1 MPETIVSDDRVT
13 KEYPLYY
20 LIAGEPSGDVIGAR
34 LMKALRQRLDGKVRF
49 AGIGG
54 ERMAEE
60 GLVSLLPIRELAIM
74 GMVEILPQIVNL
86 IRRIRQTI
94 ADIETQ
100 APIAVVTIDSSGFC
114 FRVTEK
120 IKFRQP
126 RPVLVHYVA
135 PMVWAWRAHRAYSAA
150 KAADHLLTLLPFE
163 PPYFEH
169 VELPASYVGH
179 PVIESGGDQ
188 GDGAAFRAQHG
199 IAPEATVLCVLP
211 GSRGGEIKR
220 LLPVFAETVE
230 RLMRSFPGMVIVV
243 PTVETVA
250 DRVTAAVAH
259 WSGRVIVVRG
269 AEEKFDAFAASTAA
283 LAASG
288 TVALELAMARVPMV
302 IGYRI
307 WGPTHFVVSRTVKIK
322 YATLINLL
330 LDRPLIPELLQH
342 DCTPERLTAEIEHL
356 LRDPAARQAQVD
368 GSHAALL
375 QIGLGSEAPSLKAA
389 DKILELVAA
398 RPAGH
403 LSS

>member
-1 MPETIVSDDRVT
+1 MQEADVSDDR
-13 KEYPLYY
+13 PLYY

-34 LMKALRQRLDGKVRF
+34 VMRALRHRLDGQVRF

-60 GLVSLLPIRELAIM
+60 GLVTLLPIRELAIM
-74 GMVEILPQIVNL
+74 GMVEIAPQIINL
-86 IRRIRQTI
+86 IRRIRETI
-94 ADIETQ
+94 ADIEAK
-100 APIAVVTIDSSGFC
+100 APVAVVTIDSSGFC

-120 IKFRQP
+120 IKPKSP

-135 PMVWAWRAHRAYSAA
+135 PMVWAWRAHRAFSAA

-169 VELPASYVGH
+169 VKLPATYVGH
-179 PVIESGGDQ
+179 PVIEGGADR
-188 GDGAAFRAQHG
+188 GDGPAFRARHN
-199 IAPEATVLCVLP
+199 IAPDATVLCVLP
-211 GSRGGEIKR
+211 GSRRGEIKR
-220 LLPVFAETVE
+220 LLPVFRATVE
-230 RLMRSFPGMVIVV
+230 RLRQRFPDMVVVV

-250 DRVTAAVAH
+250 DHVASAVAD
-259 WSGRVIVVRG
+259 WPGRVVLIRG
-269 AEEKFDAFAASTAA
+269 AAEKFDSFAASTAA

-307 WGPTHFVVSRTVKIK
+307 WGPTHFVVSRTVKIA

-342 DCTPERLTAEIEHL
+342 DCTPERLTVEIERL
-356 LRDPAARQAQVD
+356 LTDPDARRAQVE

-375 QIGLGSEAPSLKAA
+375 QIGLGGEVPSLKAA

-398 RPAGH
+398 GR
-403 LSS
+403 

>member
-1 MPETIVSDDRVT
+1 MTETT
-13 KEYPLYY
+13 PLYY

-34 LMKALRQRLDGKVRF
+34 LMRALRQRLDGQVRF

-54 ERMAEE
+54 ELMAAE
-60 GLVSLLPIRELAIM
+60 GLDSLLPIRELAIM
-74 GMVEILPQIVNL
+74 GMVEILPQVFNL

-94 ADIETQ
+94 ADIEAKQ
-100 APIAVVTIDSSGFC
+100 PVAVVTIDSSGFC

-120 IKFRQP
+120 LKPKSP

-135 PMVWAWRAHRAYSAA
+135 PMVWAWRAHRAFSAA

-169 VELPASYVGH
+169 VKLPASYVGH
-179 PVIESGGDQ
+179 PVIEGGADK
-188 GDGAAFRAQHG
+188 GDGPAFRARRG
-199 IAPEATVLCVLP
+199 IAADATVLCVLP
-211 GSRGGEIKR
+211 GSRKSEVTR
-220 LLPVFAETVE
+220 LLPVFQATVE
-230 RLMRSFPGMVIVV
+230 RLLARHPGLVVVV

-250 DRVTAAVAH
+250 ARVEAAVAA
-259 WSGRVIVVRG
+259 WPGRVILVRG
-269 AEEKFDAFAASTAA
+269 AAEKFDAFAASTAA

-307 WGPTHFVVSRTVKIK
+307 WGPTHFVVSRTIKIK

-342 DCTPERLTAEIEHL
+342 ACTPERLAEEIERL
-356 LRDPAARQAQVD
+356 LSEPEARRQQIEGAE
-368 GSHAALL
+368 AALGM
-375 QIGLGSEAPSLKAA
+375 IGLAGEAPSVRAA
-389 DKILELVAA
+389 DKILELLAA
-398 RPAGH
+398 KAIV
-403 LSS
+403 L

>member
-1 MPETIVSDDRVT
+1 MTDDR
-13 KEYPLYY
+13 PLYY

-34 LMKALRQRLDGKVRF
+34 LMRALRQRLGGKVRF

-60 GLVSLLPIRELAIM
+60 GLQTLLPIRELAIM
-74 GMVEILPQIVNL
+74 GMVEILPQIFNL
-86 IRRIRQTI
+86 IRRIRETI
-94 ADIETQ
+94 ADIEAK
-100 APIAVVTIDSSGFC
+100 APVAVVTIDSSGFC

-120 IKFRQP
+120 LKPKTP

-135 PMVWAWRAHRAYSAA
+135 PMVWAWRAHRAHSAA

-169 VELPASYVGH
+169 VKLPASYVGH
-179 PVIESGGDQ
+179 PVIEGGADH
-188 GDGAAFRAQHG
+188 GDGSAFRARHG

-211 GSRGGEIKR
+211 GSRRGEIKR
-220 LLPVFAETVE
+220 LLPVFGETVE
-230 RLMRSFPGMVIVV
+230 RLLRRFPDMVVVV

-250 DRVTAAVAH
+250 AQVADAVAA
-259 WSGRVIVVRG
+259 WPGRVIVVRG
-269 AEEKFDAFAASTAA
+269 AAEKFDAFAASTAA

-322 YATLINLL
+322 YATLVNLL

-342 DCTPERLTAEIEHL
+342 ACTPERLGAEVERL
-356 LRDPAARQAQVD
+356 LSEPEARREQVE
-368 GSHAALL
+368 GAKAALL
-375 QIGLGSEAPSLKAA
+375 QIGLDGEAPSLKAA
-389 DKILELVAA
+389 DKILELVGA
-398 RPAGH
+398 RR
-403 LSS
+403 

>member
-1 MPETIVSDDRVT
+1 MSEDL
-13 KEYPLYY
+13 PLYY

-34 LMKALRQRLDGKVRF
+34 LMRALRQRLGGKVRF

-94 ADIETQ
+94 ADIEAL
-100 APIAVVTIDSSGFC
+100 APAAVVTIDSSGFC

-120 IKFRQP
+120 IKLKTP

-135 PMVWAWRAHRAYSAA
+135 PMVWAWRAHRAFSAA

-169 VELPASYVGH
+169 VKLPASYVGH
-179 PVIESGGDQ
+179 PVIEGGADR
-188 GDGAAFRAQHG
+188 GDGPAFRARHG
-199 IAPEATVLCVLP
+199 IAGDAMVLCVLP
-211 GSRGGEIKR
+211 GSRRGEIKR
-220 LLPVFAETVE
+220 LLPVFRETVE
-230 RLMRSFPGMVIVV
+230 RLLERFPGMVVVV

-250 DRVTAAVAH
+250 AQVTAAVAE
-259 WSGRVIVVRG
+259 WPGRVIVVRG
-269 AEEKFDAFAASTAA
+269 AAEKFDSFAASTAA

-307 WGPTHFVVSRTVKIK
+307 WGPTHFVVSRTVKIA

-330 LDRPLIPELLQH
+330 LDRPLVPELLQH
-342 DCTPERLTAEIEHL
+342 DCTPERLTAEVERL
-356 LRDPAARQAQVD
+356 LRDPEARRVQIEGAQ
-368 GSHAALL
+368 AALL
-375 QIGLGSEAPSLKAA
+375 QIGLDGEAPSLKAA

-398 RPAGH
+398 KA
-403 LSS
+403 

>member
-1 MPETIVSDDRVT
+1 MSEDP
-13 KEYPLYY
+13 PLYY

-34 LMKALRQRLDGKVRF
+34 LMRALRQRLGGKVRF

-60 GLVSLLPIRELAIM
+60 GLVTLLPIRELAIM
-74 GMVEILPQIVNL
+74 GMVEIAPQLINL
-86 IRRIRQTI
+86 IRRIRETI
-94 ADIETQ
+94 ADIEAK
-100 APIAVVTIDSSGFC
+100 APVAVVTIDSSGFC

-120 IKFRQP
+120 IKPKAR

-169 VELPASYVGH
+169 VRLPASYVGH
-179 PVIESGGDQ
+179 PVIEGGADD
-188 GDGAAFRAQHG
+188 GDGPAFRARHG
-199 IAPEATVLCVLP
+199 IAPEATLLCVLP
-211 GSRGGEIKR
+211 GSRRGEIKR
-220 LLPVFAETVE
+220 LLPVFRETVE
-230 RLMRSFPGMVIVV
+230 RLMKRFPDLVVVV

-250 DRVTAAVAH
+250 AHVIEAVAA
-259 WSGRVIVVRG
+259 WPGRVVVVRG
-269 AEEKFDAFAASTAA
+269 AAEKFDAFAASTAA

-307 WGPTHFVVSRTVKIK
+307 WAPTHFVVSRTVKIK

-342 DCTPERLTAEIEHL
+342 ECTPERLGAEVERLLSDPGARRVQIEG
-356 LRDPAARQAQVD
+356 AQ
-368 GSHAALL
+368 AALQ
-375 QIGLGSEAPSLKAA
+375 QIGLDGEPPSLKAA

-398 RPAGH
+398 VR
-403 LSS
+403 

>member
-1 MPETIVSDDRVT
+1 VNQDL
-13 KEYPLYY
+13 PLYY

-34 LMKALRQRLDGKVRF
+34 LMRALRERLGGRVRF
-49 AGIGG
+49 AGVGG

-74 GMVEILPQIVNL
+74 GMVEILPQIFNL
-86 IRRIRQTI
+86 IRRIRETI
-94 ADIETQ
+94 ADIEAK
-100 APIAVVTIDSSGFC
+100 APVAVVTIDSSGFC

-120 IKFRQP
+120 IKLKSP

-135 PMVWAWRAHRAYSAA
+135 PMVWAWRAHRAFSAA

-169 VELPASYVGH
+169 VKLPASYVGH
-179 PVIESGGDQ
+179 PVIEGGADH
-188 GDGAAFRAQHG
+188 GDGPAFRARHG

-211 GSRGGEIKR
+211 GSRRGEIKR
-220 LLPVFAETVE
+220 LLPVFREAVE
-230 RLMRSFPGMVIVV
+230 RLLRRFPDMVVVV

-250 DRVTAAVAH
+250 SHVAAAVAE
-259 WSGRVIVVRG
+259 WPGRVVLVRG
-269 AEEKFDAFAASTAA
+269 ATEKFDAFAASTAA

-307 WGPTHFVVSRTVKIK
+307 WGPTHFVVSRTVKIA

-330 LDRPLIPELLQH
+330 LDRPLVPELLQH
-342 DCTPERLTAEIEHL
+342 ACTPERLGAEIERL
-356 LRDPAARQAQVD
+356 LVDADARRAQVE
-368 GSHAALL
+368 GFEAALR
-375 QIGLGSEAPSLKAA
+375 QIGLGGEVPSLKAA
-389 DKILELVAA
+389 DKILELVA
-398 RPAGH
+398 G
-403 LSS
+403 

>member
-1 MPETIVSDDRVT
+1 MTDDR
-13 KEYPLYY
+13 PLYY

-34 LMKALRQRLDGKVRF
+34 LMRALRQRLGGKVRF

-60 GLVSLLPIRELAIM
+60 GLQTLLPIRELAIM
-74 GMVEILPQIVNL
+74 GMVEILPQIFNL
-86 IRRIRQTI
+86 IRRIRETI
-94 ADIETQ
+94 ADIEAK
-100 APIAVVTIDSSGFC
+100 APVAVVTIDSSGFC

-120 IKFRQP
+120 LKPKTP

-135 PMVWAWRAHRAYSAA
+135 PMVWAWRAHRAHSAA

-169 VELPASYVGH
+169 VKLPASYVGH
-179 PVIESGGDQ
+179 PVIEGGADH
-188 GDGAAFRAQHG
+188 GDGSAFRARHR

-211 GSRGGEIKR
+211 GSRRGEIKR
-220 LLPVFAETVE
+220 LLPVFGETVE
-230 RLMRSFPGMVIVV
+230 RLLRRFPDMVVVV

-250 DRVTAAVAH
+250 AQVADAVAA
-259 WSGRVIVVRG
+259 WPGRVIVVRG
-269 AEEKFDAFAASTAA
+269 AAEKFDAFAASTAA

-322 YATLINLL
+322 YATLVNLL

-342 DCTPERLTAEIEHL
+342 ACTPERLGAEVERL
-356 LRDPAARQAQVD
+356 LSEPEARREQVE
-368 GSHAALL
+368 GAKAALL
-375 QIGLGSEAPSLKAA
+375 QIGLDGEAPSLKAA
-389 DKILELVAA
+389 DKILELVGA
-398 RPAGH
+398 RR
-403 LSS
+403 

>member
-1 MPETIVSDDRVT
+1 MTDDR
-13 KEYPLYY
+13 PLYY

-34 LMKALRQRLDGKVRF
+34 LMRALRQRLGGKVRF

-60 GLVSLLPIRELAIM
+60 GLQTLLPIRELAIM
-74 GMVEILPQIVNL
+74 GMVEILPQIFNL
-86 IRRIRQTI
+86 IRRIRETI
-94 ADIETQ
+94 ADIEAQ
-100 APIAVVTIDSSGFC
+100 APVAVVTIDSSGFC

-120 IKFRQP
+120 LKPKTP

-135 PMVWAWRAHRAYSAA
+135 PMVWAWRAHRAHSAA

-169 VELPASYVGH
+169 VKLPASYVGH
-179 PVIESGGDQ
+179 PVIEGGADH
-188 GDGAAFRAQHG
+188 GDGSAFRARHRV
-199 IAPEATVLCVLP
+199 APEATVLCVLP
-211 GSRGGEIKR
+211 GSRRGEIKR
-220 LLPVFAETVE
+220 LLPVFGETVE
-230 RLMRSFPGMVIVV
+230 RLLRRFPDMVVVV

-250 DRVTAAVAH
+250 AQVADAVAA
-259 WSGRVIVVRG
+259 WPGRVIVVRG
-269 AEEKFDAFAASTAA
+269 AAEKFDAFAASTAA

-322 YATLINLL
+322 YATLVNLL

-342 DCTPERLTAEIEHL
+342 ACTPERLGAEVERL
-356 LRDPAARQAQVD
+356 LSEPEARREQVE
-368 GSHAALL
+368 GAKAALL
-375 QIGLGSEAPSLKAA
+375 QIGLDGEAPSLKAA
-389 DKILELVAA
+389 DKILELVGA
-398 RPAGH
+398 RR
-403 LSS
+403 

>member
-1 MPETIVSDDRVT
+1 MTDAG
-13 KEYPLYY
+13 PLYY

-34 LMKALRQRLDGKVRF
+34 LMRALRQRLDGKVRF

-60 GLVSLLPIRELAIM
+60 GLQTLLPIRELAIM
-74 GMVEILPQIVNL
+74 GMVEILPQIFNL
-86 IRRIRQTI
+86 VRRIRETI
-94 ADIETQ
+94 ADIEAK
-100 APIAVVTIDSSGFC
+100 APVAVVTIDSSGFC

-120 IKFRQP
+120 IKLKTP

-169 VELPASYVGH
+169 VKLPASYVGH
-179 PVIESGGDQ
+179 PVIEGGADH
-188 GDGAAFRAQHG
+188 GDGPAFRLRHA

-211 GSRGGEIKR
+211 GSRRGEIKR
-220 LLPVFAETVE
+220 LLPVFRETVE
-230 RLMRSFPGMVIVV
+230 RLLRRFPDLIMVV

-250 DRVTAAVAH
+250 AQVAEAVAA
-259 WSGRVIVVRG
+259 WPGRVVLVRG
-269 AEEKFDAFAASTAA
+269 AAEKFDAFAASTAA

-322 YATLINLL
+322 YATLVNLL

-342 DCTPERLTAEIEHL
+342 ACTPERLSGEVERL
-356 LRDPAARQAQVD
+356 LTDPEARREQVE
-368 GSHAALL
+368 GSKAALL
-375 QIGLGSEAPSLKAA
+375 QIGLDGEAPSLKAA
-389 DKILELVAA
+389 DKILELVGVKHT
-398 RPAGH
+398 AG
-403 LSS
+403 

>member
-1 MPETIVSDDRVT
+1 MTDDR
-13 KEYPLYY
+13 PLYY

-34 LMKALRQRLDGKVRF
+34 LMRALRQRLGGKVRF

-60 GLVSLLPIRELAIM
+60 GLQTLLPIRELAIM
-74 GMVEILPQIVNL
+74 GMVEILPQIFNL
-86 IRRIRQTI
+86 IRRIRETI
-94 ADIETQ
+94 ADIEAK
-100 APIAVVTIDSSGFC
+100 APVAVVTIDSSGFC

-120 IKFRQP
+120 LKPKTP

-135 PMVWAWRAHRAYSAA
+135 PMVWAWRAHRAHSAA

-169 VELPASYVGH
+169 VKLPASYVGH
-179 PVIESGGDQ
+179 PVIEGGADH
-188 GDGAAFRAQHG
+188 GDGSAFRARHR

-211 GSRGGEIKR
+211 GSRRGEIKR
-220 LLPVFAETVE
+220 LLPVFGETIE
-230 RLMRSFPGMVIVV
+230 RLLRRFPDMVVVV

-250 DRVTAAVAH
+250 AQVADAVAA
-259 WSGRVIVVRG
+259 WPGRVIVVRG
-269 AEEKFDAFAASTAA
+269 AAEKFDAFAASTAA

-322 YATLINLL
+322 YATLVNLL

-342 DCTPERLTAEIEHL
+342 ACTPERLGAEVERL
-356 LRDPAARQAQVD
+356 LSEPEARREQVE
-368 GSHAALL
+368 GAKAALL
-375 QIGLGSEAPSLKAA
+375 QIGLDGEAPSLKAA
-389 DKILELVAA
+389 DKILELVGA
-398 RPAGH
+398 RR
-403 LSS
+403 

>member
-1 MPETIVSDDRVT
+1 MTDDR
-13 KEYPLYY
+13 PLYY

-34 LMKALRQRLDGKVRF
+34 LMRALRQRLDGKVRF

-60 GLVSLLPIRELAIM
+60 GLQTLLPIRELAIM
-74 GMVEILPQIVNL
+74 GMVEILPQIFNL
-86 IRRIRQTI
+86 IRRIRETI
-94 ADIETQ
+94 ADIEAK
-100 APIAVVTIDSSGFC
+100 APVAVVTIDSSGFC

-120 IKFRQP
+120 LKPKTP

-135 PMVWAWRAHRAYSAA
+135 PMVWAWRAHRAHSAA

-169 VELPASYVGH
+169 VKLPASYVGH
-179 PVIESGGDQ
+179 PVIEGGADH
-188 GDGAAFRAQHG
+188 GDGSAFRARHR

-211 GSRGGEIKR
+211 GSRRGEIKR
-220 LLPVFAETVE
+220 LLPVFGETVE
-230 RLMRSFPGMVIVV
+230 RLLRRFPDMVVVV

-250 DRVTAAVAH
+250 AQVADAVAA
-259 WSGRVIVVRG
+259 WPGRVIVVRG
-269 AEEKFDAFAASTAA
+269 AAEKFDAFAASTAA

-322 YATLINLL
+322 YATLVNLL

-342 DCTPERLTAEIEHL
+342 DCTPERLGAEIERL
-356 LRDPAARQAQVD
+356 LSEPDARREQVE
-368 GSHAALL
+368 GAKAALL
-375 QIGLGSEAPSLKAA
+375 QIGLDGEAPSLKAA
-389 DKILELVAA
+389 DKILELVGA
-398 RPAGH
+398 RR
-403 LSS
+403 

>member
-1 MPETIVSDDRVT
+1 MTDAG
-13 KEYPLYY
+13 PLYY

-34 LMKALRQRLDGKVRF
+34 LMRALRQRLDGKVRF

-60 GLVSLLPIRELAIM
+60 GLQTLLPIRELAIM
-74 GMVEILPQIVNL
+74 GMVEILPQIFNL
-86 IRRIRQTI
+86 VRRIRETI
-94 ADIETQ
+94 ADIEAK
-100 APIAVVTIDSSGFC
+100 APVAVVTIDSSGFC

-120 IKFRQP
+120 IKLKTP

-169 VELPASYVGH
+169 VKLPASYVGH
-179 PVIESGGDQ
+179 PVIEGGADH
-188 GDGAAFRAQHG
+188 GDGPGFRLRHA

-211 GSRGGEIKR
+211 GSRRGEIKR
-220 LLPVFAETVE
+220 LLPVFRETVE
-230 RLMRSFPGMVIVV
+230 RLLRRFPDLTVVV

-250 DRVTAAVAH
+250 AQVAEAVAA
-259 WSGRVIVVRG
+259 WPGRVVLVRG
-269 AEEKFDAFAASTAA
+269 AAEKFDAFAASTAA

-322 YATLINLL
+322 YATLVNLL

-342 DCTPERLTAEIEHL
+342 ACTPERLSGEVERL
-356 LRDPAARQAQVD
+356 LTDPEARREQVE
-368 GSHAALL
+368 GSKAALL
-375 QIGLGSEAPSLKAA
+375 QIGLDGEAPSLKAA
-389 DKILELVAA
+389 DKILELVGVKHT
-398 RPAGH
+398 AG
-403 LSS
+403 

>member
-1 MPETIVSDDRVT
+1 MNQDL
-13 KEYPLYY
+13 PLYY

-34 LMKALRQRLDGKVRF
+34 LMRALRERLGGRVRF
-49 AGIGG
+49 AGVGG

-74 GMVEILPQIVNL
+74 GMVEILPQIFNL
-86 IRRIRQTI
+86 IRRIRETI
-94 ADIETQ
+94 ADIEAK
-100 APIAVVTIDSSGFC
+100 APVAVVTIDSSGFC

-120 IKFRQP
+120 IKLKSP

-135 PMVWAWRAHRAYSAA
+135 PMVWAWRAHRAFSAA

-169 VELPASYVGH
+169 VKLPASYVGH
-179 PVIESGGDQ
+179 PVIEGGADH
-188 GDGAAFRAQHG
+188 GDGPAFRARHG

-211 GSRGGEIKR
+211 GSRRGEIKR
-220 LLPVFAETVE
+220 LLPVFREAVE
-230 RLMRSFPGMVIVV
+230 RLLRRFPDMVVVV

-250 DRVTAAVAH
+250 SHVAAAVAE
-259 WSGRVIVVRG
+259 WPGRVVLVRG
-269 AEEKFDAFAASTAA
+269 ATEKFDAFAASTAA

-307 WGPTHFVVSRTVKIK
+307 WGPTHFVVSRTVKIA

-330 LDRPLIPELLQH
+330 LDRPLVPELLQH
-342 DCTPERLTAEIEHL
+342 ACTPERLGAEIERL
-356 LRDPAARQAQVD
+356 LVDADARRAQVE
-368 GSHAALL
+368 GFEAALR
-375 QIGLGSEAPSLKAA
+375 QIGLGGEVPSLKAA
-389 DKILELVAA
+389 DKILELVA
-398 RPAGH
+398 G
-403 LSS
+403 

>member
-1 MPETIVSDDRVT
+1 MTDDR
-13 KEYPLYY
+13 PLYY

-34 LMKALRQRLDGKVRF
+34 LMRALRQRLGGKVRF

-60 GLVSLLPIRELAIM
+60 GLQTLLPIRELAIM
-74 GMVEILPQIVNL
+74 GMVEILPQIFNL
-86 IRRIRQTI
+86 IRRIRETI
-94 ADIETQ
+94 ADIEAK
-100 APIAVVTIDSSGFC
+100 APVAVVTIDSSGFC

-120 IKFRQP
+120 LKPKTP

-135 PMVWAWRAHRAYSAA
+135 PMVWAWRAHRAHSAA

-169 VELPASYVGH
+169 VKLPASYVGH
-179 PVIESGGDQ
+179 PVIEGGADH
-188 GDGAAFRAQHG
+188 GDGSAFRARHRV
-199 IAPEATVLCVLP
+199 APEATVLCVLP
-211 GSRGGEIKR
+211 GSRRGEIKR
-220 LLPVFAETVE
+220 LLPVFGETVE
-230 RLMRSFPGMVIVV
+230 RLLRRFPDMVVVV

-250 DRVTAAVAH
+250 AQVADAVAA
-259 WSGRVIVVRG
+259 WPGRVIVVRG
-269 AEEKFDAFAASTAA
+269 AAEKFDAFAASTAA

-322 YATLINLL
+322 YATLVNLL

-342 DCTPERLTAEIEHL
+342 ACTPERLGAEVERL
-356 LRDPAARQAQVD
+356 LSEPEARREQVE
-368 GSHAALL
+368 GAKAALL
-375 QIGLGSEAPSLKAA
+375 QIGLDGEAPSLKAA
-389 DKILELVAA
+389 DKILELVGA
-398 RPAGH
+398 RR
-403 LSS
+403 